1 MLVTIEKPYE
11 YRVRTSSIK
20 FRFPAFRWIQIDNI
34 IYLLYMDTFSSYLTD
49 VKLWR
54 ITFYRVK

>member
-20 FRFPAFRWIQIDNI
+20 FRFPAFR
-34 IYLLYMDTFSSYLTD
+34 
-49 VKLWR
+49 
-54 ITFYRVK
+54 